1 MALGVFSQRR
11 FRSSRGQWARYSPAI
26 MCSSPPGLTDE
37 EIDVAF
43 QQSGTAADEP
53 AALGP
58 ATQVVPVQPP
68 HLMSQPYS
76 KSPTPAPAFTL
87 IGRRALAKSSAPLS
101 QTQQAGELGGE
112 LGGVAGGA
120 SVFPK
125 ECDTPKPSKQTLKSV
140 TKV

>member
-1 MALGVFSQRR
+1 
-11 FRSSRGQWARYSPAI
+11 

-76 KSPTPAPAFTL
+76 KSPSPAPAFTVM
-87 IGRRALAKSSAPLS
+87 GCKSSAPLS
-101 QTQQAGELGGE
+101 QTQQAGELGG
-112 LGGVAGGA
+112 VAGG
-120 SVFPK
+120 SCVFPRRM
-125 ECDTPKPSKQTLKSV
+125 
-140 TKV
+140 